1 MTLDAP
7 SAVAAAI
14 CHLSRES
21 SPVAVSGRHPAR
33 CGWCDY
39 AAADLARLVA
49 EFDPNGPQAQSFRR
63 LRPEVQRRLVAEAQA
78 VES

>member
-1 MTLDAP
+1 MQLDPAA
-7 SAVAAAI
+7 AVAAAI

-21 SPVAVSGRHPAR
+21 SPIHVSGRHPAT

-39 AAADLARLVA
+39 PTAELARMVRD
-49 EFDPNGPQAQSFRR
+49 FDTSSREATAFRF
-63 LRPEVQRRLVAEAQA
+63 LRPEVQRRLVNEAQA